1 MNRQQLLASLAI
13 VAALAL
19 VGAVA
24 AQVLVVQEAFAD
36 AKRQVATHLREGT
49 KVPTQHLRTAAVQT
63 NKVLVSV
70 LSKVETKD
78 SKTSSIIQDPRIL
91 FHPLYFLMRVYVYT

>member
-1 MNRQQLLASLAI
+1 MSEVMNRQVLASLAI

-36 AKRQVATHLREGT
+36 AKKQGCH
-49 KVPTQHLRTAAVQT
+49 P
-63 NKVLVSV
+63 
-70 LSKVETKD
+70 SKGGNQGPNSAFKNSGGPDEKGPGPCF
-78 SKTSSIIQDPRIL
+78 KQGGGN
-91 FHPLYFLMRVYVYT
+91 